1 MTFQQVALIATG
13 NHEGEFIMTLP
24 QSTTTT
30 EPSLGR
36 DVLSAARYYLGNRWA
51 LLGLGSLAVIAGLS
65 FGGWG
70 WLVAAGLAPVIL
82 SVLPCLVMCAFG
94 ICMMGRSDKS
104 QSTASRDAT
113 DVATSPTVLGVAKRD
128 QLPGSSCCH
137 DEAAETRPQVKQ
149 VQSDDERTDSHA

>member
-1 MTFQQVALIATG
+1 
-13 NHEGEFIMTLP
+13 MTLP

-30 EPSLGR
+30 DPSLGR

-104 QSTASRDAT
+104 QASPPRDTTGVTTSSTDFGVNQLRD
-113 DVATSPTVLGVAKRD
+113 
-128 QLPGSSCCH
+128 SSCCH
-137 DEAAETRPQVKQ
+137 DEAAVTRSPQVKQ
-149 VQSDDERTDSHA
+149 IQLRDERRDHHA

>member
-1 MTFQQVALIATG
+1 MT
-13 NHEGEFIMTLP
+13 MP
-24 QSTTTT
+24 QSTTPT

-70 WLVAAGLAPVIL
+70 WLVVAGLAPVIL

-104 QSTASRDAT
+104 QATASRDAI
-113 DVATSPTVLGVAKRD
+113 DAATSSTVLGLAKREH
-128 QLPGSSCCH
+128 LPIYGSSCCH
-137 DEAAETRPQVKQ
+137 NENAETRSPQVKK
-149 VQSDDERTDSHA
+149 VQSDDERRDSHA